1 VLDETGILSKACSI
15 STPPAEAVLR
25 CINGGYPKTG
35 QLEAFL
41 LWSGLMSYAALM
53 VYVDN
58 EGIPEQRVRIASDLA
73 KKFDAALI
81 GFSARAVPPPFVAE
95 GVIIEEATEADIK
108 QMQAALAKR
117 GDWFR
122 GVVGAGRPDI
132 EWRTALDF
140 PADALAREARSA
152 DLVILGQQTQHTQG
166 RYDNSRTLD
175 PGEALL
181 KLGRPALLVAAG
193 AASLR
198 AEHVVVAWKDGRE
211 ARRAVLDAMPFLRTA
226 KRVSVVEVCD
236 PDEKE
241 NTLARINDV
250 VRYLER
256 HKINADPRPVLHRD
270 RSDANHLF
278 QFALDEGADL
288 LVTGA
293 YGRSRLGEWIFGGMT
308 REILASSPICCLMS
322 H

>member
-1 VLDETGILSKACSI
+1 
-15 STPPAEAVLR
+15 
-25 CINGGYPKTG
+25 
-35 QLEAFL
+35 
-41 LWSGLMSYAALM
+41 MSYAALM

-58 EGIPEQRVRIASDLA
+58 EGIPEQRVRIASELA

-81 GFSARAVPPPFVAE
+81 GFSARAVPPPFVSE

-122 GVVGAGRPDI
+122 GIAGVDRQDI

-140 PADALAREARSA
+140 PGDALAREARCA
-152 DLVILGQQTQHTQG
+152 DLIIIGQKTLG
-166 RYDNSRTLD
+166 RYDHYQSLD
-175 PGEALL
+175 VSKVLFR
-181 KLGRPALLVAAG
+181 LGRPALIVAPG
-193 AASLR
+193 IASLR
-198 AEHVVVAWKDGRE
+198 VNHVVVAWKDTRE
-211 ARRAVLDAMPFLRTA
+211 ARRAVADAMPLLRTA
-226 KRVSVVEVCD
+226 KLVSVVEVCD
-236 PDEKE
+236 RDEKE
-241 NTLARINDV
+241 QAFARINDV

-256 HKINADPRPVLHRD
+256 HKVNADPRPVLHRD

-288 LVTGA
+288 VVAGA
-293 YGRSRLGEWIFGGMT
+293 YGHSRLGEWMSGGMT
-308 REILASSPICCLMS
+308 REVLASSPLCCLMS